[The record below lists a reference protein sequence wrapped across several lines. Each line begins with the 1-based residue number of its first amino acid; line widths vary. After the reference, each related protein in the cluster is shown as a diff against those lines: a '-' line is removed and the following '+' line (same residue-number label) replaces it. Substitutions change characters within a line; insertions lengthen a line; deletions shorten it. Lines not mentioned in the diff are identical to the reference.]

1 MPLLYGDLFIH
12 LTWANALALV
22 LLGLIGGI
30 LSGFTGSGAAFIMTP
45 GMMNL
50 RVPGVVAV
58 GSNMAHRFGN
68 NMMGAKRH
76 AGLGNVDKRLA
87 IFLLVTAVVGVQLAV
102 WVNSTLFKMGGGE
115 GHEGGGG
122 AMSNLYISL
131 IFIGV
136 LTCVGAFMLR
146 DAVRPRDAKEGSG
159 PSMRLAN
166 MISRL
171 PLPPYVYFPVADVRI
186 SLWLILLL
194 GLVVGFLDGTVA
206 IGGFLGVPA
215 MIYLFGVPTTVATG
229 SELFMAMFGGAWG
242 AISYAY
248 QGFVDLRL
256 SCLLLLGSLMGV
268 YIGAYGTKVV
278 KEVMVRLVASSI
290 ILLCVVSRAVAVPVY
305 LRQLGML
312 RFDVAWEPWFKG
324 GSTAILFAAGIGG
337 AGFILVQVV
346 RATIERRKVHATL
359 LIRKAEAG
367 GAGN

>member
-1 MPLLYGDLFIH
+1 MPMLLGDLFIH

-22 LLGLIGGI
+22 LLGLVGGVI
-30 LSGFTGSGAAFIMTP
+30 SGFAGSGAAFIMTP

-76 AGLGNVDKRLA
+76 AGLGNVDKRLS
-87 IFLLVTAVVGVQLAV
+87 ILLLVTAVIGVQIAV
-102 WVNSTLFKMGGGE
+102 WINSTLFKMGGGE
-115 GHEGGGG
+115 GNEGGGG

-136 LTCVGAFMLR
+136 LTFVGAFMLR
-146 DAVRPRDAKEGSG
+146 DAVRPRDSKEGSG
-159 PSMRLAN
+159 PSMKLAN
-166 MISRL
+166 MLSRL
-171 PLPPYVYFPVADVRI
+171 PLPPYIHFPVADVRI
-186 SLWLILLL
+186 SLWLVLLL

-278 KEVMVRLVASSI
+278 KEVLVRLVASSI

-305 LRQLGML
+305 LRQLNFLHFSEG
-312 RFDVAWEPWFKG
+312 WEPWLKG
-324 GSTAILFAAGIGG
+324 ASTAILFAAGVGG
-337 AGFILVQVV
+337 AGLVLFYVV
-346 RATIERRKVHATL
+346 KATLERRKVHATL
-359 LIRKAEAG
+359 LIRKPEAEGAG
-367 GAGN
+367 G